1 MALNP
6 KQIAAVMALPGP
18 RRFEHFIKVV
28 ADRQQV
34 WGLYD
39 DGWALAGTDDGA
51 AVFPFWPAEEY
62 ALACA
67 ANEWAAYTPRMI
79 EVEDFMRGLLPGLE
93 ADGVLPG
100 IFFTP
105 ASQGVTVPVDELL
118 RALEAELEKY

>member
-62 ALACA
+62 ALACV
-67 ANEWAAYTPRMI
+67 ANEC
-79 EVEDFMRGLLPGLE
+79 
-93 ADGVLPG
+93 G
-100 IFFTP
+100 I
-105 ASQGVTVPVDELL
+105 
-118 RALEAELEKY
+118 EAEVDWFMVSFWLARRDVVLQRLYGQRLYGNDAPRGG